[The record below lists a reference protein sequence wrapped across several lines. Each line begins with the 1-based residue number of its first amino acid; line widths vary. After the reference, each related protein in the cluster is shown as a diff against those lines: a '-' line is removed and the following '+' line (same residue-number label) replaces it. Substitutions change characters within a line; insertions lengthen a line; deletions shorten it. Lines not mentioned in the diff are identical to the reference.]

1 MVTEYDVASVNWE
14 QVQVAK
20 VNSPNYAL
28 YWLYVEMIFGKH
40 NKINETLKLISA
52 VHNKA
57 TIELSITNVTCI
69 AFLWDNASL
78 GMKWGRI

>member
-1 MVTEYDVASVNWE
+1 
-14 QVQVAK
+14 
-20 VNSPNYAL
+20 
-28 YWLYVEMIFGKH
+28 MIFGKH

-69 AFLWDNASL
+69 AFL
-78 GMKWGRI
+78 